1 MKIVVLTHGGSYAKD
16 ILCELQARGLRV
28 HAVLIPATQRD
39 FKSQKRKLR
48 RYSPRQIAHIAATRI
63 IDHLDRSLRPER
75 HMNPVDEYNGFAES
89 VIQCGALNSDEMID
103 NLARLQPD
111 LLLLAGCGIISSEI
125 ISIPTL
131 STINVHPGLLPWC
144 RGVNVIEH
152 SILRGVAVGVSA
164 HIVDTGIDTG
174 TILTRKL
181 LPVQPYDSLAS
192 LQTLRHLMLQPIRQ
206 MDTNNPVNTGIAN
219 NSPTNSNMKFKNISD
234 KDERLSYIT
243 SGNKLLTGTHSLT
256 DWSKHLTPT
265 SVLKLHFHRTLIEE
279 RDENIDSHCRRAE
292 PKY

>member
-192 LQTLRHLMLQPIRQ
+192 LRTKSTRTSVVTMADIAASYVAANTPNGYEQSSKYRYCKQLSDKQQHEVQEYIRQ
-206 MDTNNPVNTGIAN
+206 GRATELYNKWKQAFDGDTLPNRLVKTPDTYI
-219 NSPTNSNMKFKNISD
+219 SPQTALPQNAH
-234 KDERLSYIT
+234 R
-243 SGNKLLTGTHSLT
+243 GT
-256 DWSKHLTPT
+256 
-265 SVLKLHFHRTLIEE
+265 R
-279 RDENIDSHCRRAE
+279 
-292 PKY
+292 

>member
-192 LQTLRHLMLQPIRQ
+192 LRTKSTRTSVVTMADIAASYVAANPPNGYEQSSKYRYCKQLSDKQQHEVQEYIRQ
-206 MDTNNPVNTGIAN
+206 GRATELYNKWKQAFDGDTLPNRLVKTPDTYI
-219 NSPTNSNMKFKNISD
+219 SPQTALPQNAH
-234 KDERLSYIT
+234 R
-243 SGNKLLTGTHSLT
+243 GT
-256 DWSKHLTPT
+256 
-265 SVLKLHFHRTLIEE
+265 R
-279 RDENIDSHCRRAE
+279 
-292 PKY
+292 